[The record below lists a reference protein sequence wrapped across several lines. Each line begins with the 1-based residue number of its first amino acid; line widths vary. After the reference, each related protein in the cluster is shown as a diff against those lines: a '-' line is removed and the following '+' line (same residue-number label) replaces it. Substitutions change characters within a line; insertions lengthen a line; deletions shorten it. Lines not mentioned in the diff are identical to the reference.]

1 MSKLLSSTNGNGK
14 VSSPAEDDGTLAN
27 VQDKLLPNKS
37 VQLHHSTSLF
47 GSEQAMILKQSAAW
61 SRGLVWGIV
70 GVTSIVVVWANFATI
85 EQVIPATGKLQPT
98 DTVKEIQAPINGVVK
113 DVLVKNDEKVK
124 KDQVLVVMDSAATVA
139 DLESAKKIR
148 QATLQENAFY
158 RLVLQNGITANQI
171 DLAILQLK
179 LPWEVV
185 ALAKN
190 RVALLQEN
198 QLYNALL
205 AGQAKP
211 GEVLSPEQEARLRI
225 TQFELRSREMAAQ
238 MEIQQLQKQLA
249 QTEGQITANRQQ
261 LIDDRLILASLADR
275 NQKSIAEA
283 EKSLEIEKGIL
294 GSVKPLLE
302 EGALAKLQ
310 VEKQQQSINDRYQ
323 RIIQDQ
329 LNGKVEFDKQRQQIQ
344 TREAEIEKLET
355 ERKRINA
362 LIDQAQARLVN
373 TTAVTEKEL
382 YDRMADNTKKLADID
397 SQLTKIMV
405 DNAKKINEL
414 NSQIS
419 RSQVTLKYQYIK
431 SPLNGTVFD
440 LKASPGYVPSPN
452 QTEPLLKIV
461 PDNALVAEVDVTN
474 KDIGFVKKGMR
485 AEVRIDSF
493 PYSEFGDIKGV
504 VDSIGSDSLPPD
516 ENHRYY
522 RFPLRIKLASQVLRT
537 QDREIP
543 LQSGMSVTANIKVRE
558 KRTVMSLFTEL
569 FTKKIES
576 LETVR

>member
-1 MSKLLSSTNGNGK
+1 MVKLN
-14 VSSPAEDDGTLAN
+14 
-27 VQDKLLPNKS
+27 
-37 VQLHHSTSLF
+37 
-47 GSEQAMILKQSAAW
+47 I
-61 SRGLVWGIV
+61 
-70 GVTSIVVVWANFATI
+70 
-85 EQVIPATGKLQPT
+85 
-98 DTVKEIQAPINGVVK
+98 
-113 DVLVKNDEKVK
+113 
-124 KDQVLVVMDSAATVA
+124 
-139 DLESAKKIR
+139 
-148 QATLQENAFY
+148 
-158 RLVLQNGITANQI
+158 
-171 DLAILQLK
+171 
-179 LPWEVV
+179 
-185 ALAKN
+185 
-190 RVALLQEN
+190 
-198 QLYNALL
+198 
-205 AGQAKP
+205 
-211 GEVLSPEQEARLRI
+211 
-225 TQFELRSREMAAQ
+225 
-238 MEIQQLQKQLA
+238 
-249 QTEGQITANRQQ
+249 
-261 LIDDRLILASLADR
+261 
-275 NQKSIAEA
+275 
-283 EKSLEIEKGIL
+283 
-294 GSVKPLLE
+294 
-302 EGALAKLQ
+302 
-310 VEKQQQSINDRYQ
+310 
-323 RIIQDQ
+323 
-329 LNGKVEFDKQRQQIQ
+329 KVEFDKQRQQIQ

-362 LIDQAQARLVN
+362 LIDQAQARLAN

-431 SPLNGTVFD
+431 SPLDGTVFD

-522 RFPLRIKLASQVLRT
+522 RFPLRIKLASQVLTT